1 MVVCKSSFTSA
12 KIRPP
17 SRKERERRV
26 EREKNKEKERRKR
39 KRKKTRER
47 GSKREKLKHLIK
59 ARSSVYSSSLFL
71 LDELELEAL

>member
-17 SRKERERRV
+17 SRK